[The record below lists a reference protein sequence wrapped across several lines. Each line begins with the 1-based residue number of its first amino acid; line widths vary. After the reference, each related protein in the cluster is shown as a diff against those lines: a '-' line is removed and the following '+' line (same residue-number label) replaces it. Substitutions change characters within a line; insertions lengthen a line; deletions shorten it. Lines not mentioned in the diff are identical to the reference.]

1 MRSIFK
7 LINDIF
13 QSERLLLDKY
23 PFLNLKT
30 KNVILKTLQIF
41 TNFETF
47 LVKKVE
53 FKDVII
59 NPPIQINDNILF
71 YSNTLNEVQIE
82 YTNPSLLKIQKIFI
96 ISQNQ
101 DVVLKQIFINNN
113 LDINKQNIPFSGLI
127 LYENL
132 SNFLSLKMILDISV
146 NHQLIFPDIYII
158 FWD

>member
-47 LVKKVE
+47 LVKKVD

-59 NPPIQINDNILF
+59 NLPIQINDNILF
-71 YSNTLNEVQIE
+71 YPNTLSEVQIE
-82 YTNPSLLKIQKIFI
+82 YTNPSSLKVQKIFI

-101 DVVLKQIFINNN
+101 DVILKQIFINNN
-113 LDINKQNIPFSGLI
+113 LDINKQNISFSGLI

-132 SNFLSLKMILDISV
+132 TNFFSLKMILDISV

-158 FWD
+158 FSD

>member
-7 LINDIF
+7 LISDIF
-13 QSERLLLDKY
+13 QSEKLLLDKY

-59 NPPIQINDNILF
+59 NPPLKIENDILI
-71 YSNTLNEVQIE
+71 YTDTTNEIQIE
-82 YTNPSLLKIQKIFI
+82 YTNSFSLKVQKIFI

-101 DVVLKQIFINNN
+101 DVVLKKIFINNN

-132 SNFLSLKMILDISV
+132 TNFLSLKMILDISA

>member
-30 KNVILKTLQIF
+30 KNVIFKTLQIF